1 MKNRDFLF
9 LCTSRIENCDGE
21 GEGNVNIEEIFKKVW
36 LVNKTWLHDFP
47 ARVFRWR
54 HAEKLTEIR
63 SFMDIR
69 GS

>member
-1 MKNRDFLF
+1 MKNREIFCFYVLQV
-9 LCTSRIENCDGE
+9 RE

-63 SFMDIR
+63 SFMGIR